1 MNIAIIGTG
10 NVGGALA
17 TRLSG
22 AKHKIF
28 LGVRDPKKFTNSDL
42 LKLEGVSAHSI
53 TDAVNAADVI
63 IVAVPATTSVEVGLL
78 MGPFVGDKV
87 VIDATNTMQEA
98 PKGFKNGFEALQ
110 NTTKSKN
117 IVKCFNSTFASNLA
131 NPKFGNVD
139 LDMFVAGTSKKGKEV
154 ATQLAKDVGFENIFD
169 MGDDDK
175 AELLEKIAIILVN
188 LAYMQGYGPNIGVK
202 IVSRPG

>member
-131 NPKFGNVD
+131 
-139 LDMFVAGTSKKGKEV
+139 MFVAGTSKKGKEV